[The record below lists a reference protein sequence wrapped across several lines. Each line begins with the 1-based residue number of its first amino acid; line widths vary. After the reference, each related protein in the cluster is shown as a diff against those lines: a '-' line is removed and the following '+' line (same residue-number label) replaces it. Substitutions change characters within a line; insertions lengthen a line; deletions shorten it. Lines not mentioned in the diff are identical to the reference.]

1 MENEIYP
8 KEVQE
13 EINSLV
19 DNGLKCLDE
28 FRLLN
33 QEQVDY
39 IVAKV
44 SCAVLDHHEYLA
56 RIAKEE
62 TGR

>member
-44 SCAVLDHHEYLA
+44 SCAVLDHH
-56 RIAKEE
+56 
-62 TGR
+62 